1 MRILEILGEPLSNG
15 GQESFL
21 FNTLKYMNQTGMQ
34 FDVLTPYYADN
45 EGYINQIKDNGGC
58 VVAFNL
64 SFNPGGSRWHIYK
77 PLDKYLKNNNY
88 DCVHIHSGSI
98 FALMVCALVA
108 KKNKITKII
117 VHSHASGSNKNLKY
131 RLIKIISSIV
141 FQYSDVV
148 YCACSEIAG
157 EWKFNKKV
165 VNNKLIILKNGIDC
179 NKFKF
184 DEKKRLEKRAEL
196 NIDNNCFVI
205 GNVGRLSNQK
215 NQVFLIKV
223 FELIHKSIPNSKL
236 FIIGSGELEK
246 ELNELTNK
254 MNLTDSVIFFGPTP
268 HVNEYLNAMD
278 FFVFPSLYEG
288 YPISIVEAQCNGLPV
303 LLSNSITKTA
313 KLLDSVT
320 FMELNQ
326 GADMWASFIKENINC
341 KRVPNS
347 YSEILKAGYDI
358 NDTAEAMRQLYIGDR
373 R

>member
-1 MRILEILGEPLSNG
+1 MRILEIFGEPLSNG

-21 FNTLKYMNQTGMQ
+21 FNTLKYMNQTGML

-64 SFNPGGSRWHIYK
+64 SFNPGGSRWNIYK

-108 KKNKITKII
+108 KKNKVNKII

-141 FQYSDVV
+141 FQYSAVV
-148 YCACSEIAG
+148 YCACSELAG
-157 EWKFNKKV
+157 EWKFNNKV
-165 VNNKLIILKNGIDC
+165 VKNKLIILKNGIDC

-196 NIDNNCFVI
+196 NIDDSCFVI
-205 GNVGRLSNQK
+205 GNVGRLSKEK

-223 FELIHKSIPNSKL
+223 FELFHNSIHNSKL
-236 FIIGSGELEK
+236 LIIGSGELEK
-246 ELNELTNK
+246 ELKDLTNK
-254 MNLTDSVIFFGPTP
+254 MNLTDSVIFLGSTP

-288 YPISIVEAQCNGLPV
+288 FGISLIEAESNGIPII
-303 LLSNSITKTA
+303 
-313 KLLDSVT
+313 
-320 FMELNQ
+320 
-326 GADMWASFIKENINC
+326 ASDNIPQIA
-341 KRVPNS
+341 RVCPNS
-347 YSEILKAGYDI
+347 EYLPLGSNYNFWAEAIEKRMNNQRTVENFDI
-358 NDTAEAMRQLYIGDR
+358 ISQHGFNLVDTAEAMRQLYIGDR
-373 R
+373 